1 MGISGAREK
10 KKKKKY
16 LSLFK
21 YTTTTIKT
29 PFQYKAMPVNKRP
42 SFVNF
47 PIPFDHPYT
56 IPTLVATVGAS
67 ALLYY
72 SLQASHK
79 ADLKEA
85 IRQHVV
91 YKRKHLKRKEDK
103 FASLKIEKQFVN
115 PFKEWNGHNE
125 NVSIVETM
133 LFWLGICNNNQV
145 PKVEQVKKMVTL
157 EREKRKHGN

>member
-1 MGISGAREK
+1 
-10 KKKKKY
+10 
-16 LSLFK
+16 
-21 YTTTTIKT
+21 
-29 PFQYKAMPVNKRP
+29 MPVNKRP

-85 IRQHVV
+85 IRQQVV
-91 YKRKHLKRKEDK
+91 EKRRHLKRKEDK
-103 FASLKIEKQFVN
+103 FASLKIEKQYVN
-115 PFKEWNGHNE
+115 PFKEWKTQ
-125 NVSIVETM
+125 NVSVM
-133 LFWLGICNNNQV
+133 DSLCLWLGLYNNNQIL
-145 PKVEQVKKMVTL
+145 KVLHNCM
-157 EREKRKHGN
+157 

>member
-1 MGISGAREK
+1 MI
-10 KKKKKY
+10 
-16 LSLFK
+16 LTPSLDHV
-21 YTTTTIKT
+21 IQANLIIT
-29 PFQYKAMPVNKRP
+29 PRIFYFIFFIFLLFLLLTMHMNKRP

-85 IRQHVV
+85 IRQQVV
-91 YKRKHLKRKEDK
+91 QKRRHLKRKEDK
-103 FASLKIEKQFVN
+103 FASLKIEHQFVN
-115 PFKEWNGHNE
+115 PFREWQQTHSLLE
-125 NVSIVETM
+125 SVW
-133 LFWLGICNNNQV
+133 FWLGLYNNHQV
-145 PKVEQVKKMVTL
+145 PTSEKVMLLSILIE
-157 EREKRKHGN
+157 

>member
-1 MGISGAREK
+1 MIYCNNPHTFLAFFFFFL
-10 KKKKKY
+10 Y
-16 LSLFK
+16 FK
-21 YTTTTIKT
+21 
-29 PFQYKAMPVNKRP
+29 MHNKRP

-85 IRQHVV
+85 IRQQVV
-91 YKRKHLKRKEDK
+91 QKRRHLKRKEDK
-103 FASLKIEKQFVN
+103 FASLKIERQFVN
-115 PFKEWNGHNE
+115 PFQEWKQTNSVME
-125 NVSIVETM
+125 SIW
-133 LFWLGICNNNQV
+133 FWLGFYNNHQV
-145 PKVEQVKKMVTL
+145 PKS
-157 EREKRKHGN
+157 EKVSKYII

>member
-1 MGISGAREK
+1 MH
-10 KKKKKY
+10 
-16 LSLFK
+16 
-21 YTTTTIKT
+21 
-29 PFQYKAMPVNKRP
+29 NKRP

-85 IRQHVV
+85 IRQQVV
-91 YKRKHLKRKEDK
+91 QKRRHLKRKEDK
-103 FASLKIEKQFVN
+103 FASLKIERQFVN
-115 PFKEWNGHNE
+115 PFQEWKQTNSVME
-125 NVSIVETM
+125 SIW
-133 LFWLGICNNNQV
+133 FWLGFYNNHQV
-145 PKVEQVKKMVTL
+145 PKS
-157 EREKRKHGN
+157 EKVSKYII

>member
-1 MGISGAREK
+1 
-10 KKKKKY
+10 
-16 LSLFK
+16 
-21 YTTTTIKT
+21 
-29 PFQYKAMPVNKRP
+29 MPMNKRP

-56 IPTLVATVGAS
+56 LPTLVATVGAS

-85 IRQHVV
+85 IRQHVIR
-91 YKRKHLKRKEDK
+91 KRRHLKRKEDK

-115 PFKEWNGHNE
+115 PFKEWDSNNQQKQQ
-125 NVSIVETM
+125 VSIVESM

-145 PKVEQVKKMVTL
+145 PKIEQVQY
-157 EREKRKHGN
+157 

>member
-1 MGISGAREK
+1 MGIFFPSAREK
-10 KKKKKY
+10 NRASFCTY
-16 LSLFK
+16 LYNK
-21 YTTTTIKT
+21 NPTYI
-29 PFQYKAMPVNKRP
+29 QYKAMPVNKRP

-115 PFKEWNGHNE
+115 PFKEWTGHNE
-125 NVSIVETM
+125 NASIVETM

-145 PKVEQVKKMVTL
+145 PKVEQVK
-157 EREKRKHGN
+157 

>member
-1 MGISGAREK
+1 
-10 KKKKKY
+10 
-16 LSLFK
+16 
-21 YTTTTIKT
+21 
-29 PFQYKAMPVNKRP
+29 MPVNKRP

-91 YKRKHLKRKEDK
+91 NKRKHLKRKEAK

-115 PFKEWNGHNE
+115 PFEEWKEP
-125 NVSIVETM
+125 TM
-133 LFWLGICNNNQV
+133 SCIDAVLYWFGINNNNQV
-145 PKVEQVKKMVTL
+145 PKIEQVD
-157 EREKRKHGN
+157 

>member
-1 MGISGAREK
+1 
-10 KKKKKY
+10 
-16 LSLFK
+16 
-21 YTTTTIKT
+21 
-29 PFQYKAMPVNKRP
+29 MPVNKRP

-72 SLQASHK
+72 SLQASHR

-85 IRQHVV
+85 IRQQVV
-91 YKRKHLKRKEDK
+91 HKRKHLKRKEDK

-115 PFKEWNGHNE
+115 PFKEWKE
-125 NVSIVETM
+125 PTLSWIDSV
-133 LFWLGICNNNQV
+133 FYWFGINNNNQV
-145 PKVEQVKKMVTL
+145 PKIEQVKQAASRKK
-157 EREKRKHGN
+157 EKTGANN

>member
-1 MGISGAREK
+1 MIILYFSSP
-10 KKKKKY
+10 
-16 LSLFK
+16 LHL
-21 YTTTTIKT
+21 II
-29 PFQYKAMPVNKRP
+29 MPVNKRP

-72 SLQASHK
+72 SLQASHR

-85 IRQHVV
+85 IRQQVIR
-91 YKRKHLKRKEDK
+91 KRKHLKRKEDK

-115 PFKEWNGHNE
+115 PFQEWKEPTLSW
-125 NVSIVETM
+125 IDAM
-133 LFWLGICNNNQV
+133 FYWLGVNNNNQV
-145 PKVEQVKKMVTL
+145 PKIEQVKRL
-157 EREKRKHGN
+157 

>member
-1 MGISGAREK
+1 M
-10 KKKKKY
+10 
-16 LSLFK
+16 
-21 YTTTTIKT
+21 
-29 PFQYKAMPVNKRP
+29 NKRP

-85 IRQHVV
+85 IRQQVV
-91 YKRKHLKRKEDK
+91 QKRRHLKRKEDK
-103 FASLKIEKQFVN
+103 FASLKIEHQFVN
-115 PFKEWNGHNE
+115 PFQEWEQSHSVME
-125 NVSIVETM
+125 SIW
-133 LFWLGICNNNQV
+133 FWLGLYNHSASDKVRTCMHNWHQV
-145 PKVEQVKKMVTL
+145 LLKSPV
-157 EREKRKHGN
+157 